1 MHHCAVL
8 CHQHTVHR
16 LIGLIALRHI
26 NGAKLSAAAEGVLL
40 DYRHIC
46 RDRDLRQTLTVNER
60 LKADRLHTFGQCK
73 VLQLITP
80 HKGQSSDYLRIFG
93 EYDRLQLCTFLE
105 HARFDDFQIS
115 RQLDKLQIGALGEN
129 VRLHRCHSVGEFDP
143 DQTGFTK
150 SATFNFRQ
158 ARRKVH
164 AFQISAAAKCTV
176 WECRQL
182 FGQTNT
188 LQSAGSEN
196 PIPHFLYGIRKG
208 DLRQAF
214 AAAKGILADLHH
226 RVRDRNLCQVFATDE
241 SIAADRKDT
250 AFQLILRPIDH
261 DLFDLIR
268 IVLPGNSVI
277 GKVLHIALAEELQC
291 SVLHQLPRH
300 VFAIAIVVIPIA
312 AIAAV
317 HNGPRAAPYGG
328 GQAEQHDH
336 SQDNAQHALFHTLS
350 PFLQS
355 FCMID
360 CTPCGAFSQVI
371 ICLFFKVLA
380 IRCAFLYAE
389 RRKARC
395 AP

>member
-1 MHHCAVL
+1 MNA
-8 CHQHTVHR
+8 
-16 LIGLIALRHI
+16 
-26 NGAKLSAAAEGVLL
+26 
-40 DYRHIC
+40 
-46 RDRDLRQTLTVNER
+46 
-60 LKADRLHTFGQCK
+60 
-73 VLQLITP
+73 
-80 HKGQSSDYLRIFG
+80 
-93 EYDRLQLCTFLE
+93 
-105 HARFDDFQIS
+105 
-115 RQLDKLQIGALGEN
+115 
-129 VRLHRCHSVGEFDP
+129 
-143 DQTGFTK
+143 
-150 SATFNFRQ
+150 FN
-158 ARRKVH
+158 
-164 AFQISAAAKCTV
+164 STAAKCCETDYLH
-176 WECRQL
+176 RNRNRDL
-182 FGQTNT
+182 FQIFT
-188 LQSAGSEN
+188 
-196 PIPHFLYGIRKG
+196 
-208 DLRQAF
+208 
-214 AAAKGILADLHH
+214 AAKS
-226 RVRDRNLCQVFATDE
+226 VP
-241 SIAADRKDT
+241 SDRKDT

-261 DLFDLIR
+261 DLFDLIH

-277 GKVLHIALAEELQC
+277 GKVLHIALAEELQR

-328 GQAEQHDH
+328 SQAEQHDH